1 MCVCYAYKGI
11 NIYIY
16 IDIEKNTFEVGPGVP
31 CAAY

>member
-1 MCVCYAYKGI
+1 MCVMLIKAL
-11 NIYIY
+11 IYIY